1 MTPPHVVPSTFYGGN
16 NYTEWTSPVAQV
28 PADRSFFFSPDLVD
42 TRGDSLVATVDPP
55 AGTSPFSTNI
65 IAGPELV
72 TIEGGIEWV
81 GRSQTGMAVVRR
93 VEPGDGP
100 IRSRDRSCGWPRYP
114 VRPMAQ
120 SCGADWSRVGCRS
133 PGLPQMA
140 LPPAGARPRRSRGA
154 SISAKGWLSSGTAVR
169 QVQRLEDKSR
179 VRWRQGRSF

>member
-100 IRSRDRSCGWPRYP
+100 IR
-114 VRPMAQ
+114 VVIEA
-120 SCGADWSRVGCRS
+120 ADGPATQFGPWLSLVGLIGVVLVVAVQVFLRWHCRR
-133 PGLPQMA
+133 LA
-140 LPPAGARPRRSRGA
+140 LGRGARG
-154 SISAKGWLSSGTAVR
+154 
-169 QVQRLEDKSR
+169 
-179 VRWRQGRSF
+179 GRP